1 MKTIYILLICLFA
14 LNVNSFAYSVDD
26 TTKINCYYNQVF
38 ENFCATCVDQISYEV
53 FTGIEIEKYDSTYR
67 IYPPYKIFDEDTF
80 TVIQD
85 VYNNLVYIDLD
96 TTIFLNKEDIA
107 QYIAGCLGDT
117 SVLDVNS
124 KQDKIQWKKDYVDK
138 GSNGEIIKV
147 NLIGTGVTVTDSL
160 DWLNILID
168 SSTTGGGSNCNC
180 CDSLYYYRN
189 DSIAHAS
196 GGFNKFDYYTTSN
209 INDYGWSWG
218 FLRQIISD
226 VGYEIISGMV
236 VAIESVIGFTG
247 SDPKCKFNPPNSTLN
262 EYRNDSIAL
271 ANGLTRYV
279 SWYKL
284 SEANDYGA
292 PKWTI
297 KRVSE

>member
-1 MKTIYILLICLFA
+1 MKNLYILVVFLFA
-14 LNVNSFAYSVDD
+14 LNDKTLAYAVDD

-38 ENFCATCVDQISYEV
+38 ENFCATCIDQISYEV
-53 FTGIEIEKYDSTYR
+53 FTGIEVEKYDSTYR

-96 TTIFLNKEDIA
+96 TTIFANKEDVA
-107 QYIAGCLGDT
+107 EYIASCVGDT
-117 SVLDVNS
+117 SILDVTS
-124 KQDKIQWKKDYVDK
+124 KQDKIQWKNNYTDK
-138 GSNGEIIKV
+138 GSLGSIKKV
-147 NLIGTGVTVTDSL
+147 NIVGTGVTVEDST
-160 DWLNILID
+160 DWLNITID
-168 SSTTGGGSNCNC
+168 SSIVSGSDCNC

-196 GGFNKFDYYTTSN
+196 GGFNKFDYYTTAN

-218 FLRQIISD
+218 FLRQIITD
-226 VGYEIISGMV
+226 VGYEIINGMV

-247 SDPKCKFNPPNSTLN
+247 SDPECKFNAPASTLN
-262 EYRNDSIAL
+262 EYRNDSTAL
-271 ANGLTRYV
+271 ANGLTKYV